1 MQSRTTRKFRR
12 LFNDLPADV
21 QRDAKRAYSLFQN
34 NPTHPGLQF
43 NKEGGRR
50 GRHLLGSNRSRLPRS
65 GSHEERP
72 HCLVLDRQSR
82 RIRPAG
88 LKMRKIPISTDSC
101 RESIL
106 ESLKNPDEA
115 AHHPNACLEDDDA
128 RVFLLALRDV
138 AEARGGI
145 GSLSRDA
152 REPS

>member
-65 GSHEERP
+65 GSH
-72 HCLVLDRQSR
+72 
-82 RIRPAG
+82 
-88 LKMRKIPISTDSC
+88 DSC

-106 ESLKNPDEA
+106 EPLKNPDEA

-145 GSLSRDA
+145 RSLSRDA
-152 REPS
+152 REPLSNALEVRQSIA